1 MAKITL
7 KGTLSYPYL
16 NAPDTKFNADGEF
29 KAAIICKL
37 SVGKH
42 SQLAEHLENVLNK
55 YIDEQ
60 KKETGKKLRQHPDG
74 LPFEIDEDEG
84 TITFRVKNK
93 VYENKKEKHKWSHPI
108 AFFDKDNTPLGVVK
122 IDKDELVASD
132 TIPSIGGGTKAVLSV
147 ELKPW
152 AVSGKAG
159 VSLRPLAVKL
169 IEVVEGSGA
178 QQDADSFGFDDD
190 DEFDAPTVAAGSPEG
205 VDDEDDGE
213 DF

>member
-29 KAAIICKL
+29 KSAIICKL

-42 SQLAEHLENVLNK
+42 GKLAEYLEKLLA
-55 YIDEQ
+55 DFMAEQ

-84 TITFRVKNK
+84 TITFKVKNK

-108 AFFDKDNTPLGVVK
+108 AFFDKDNSPLGVVK
-122 IDKDELVASD
+122 IDKDELIASD
-132 TIPSIGGGTKAVLSV
+132 TIPNVGGGTKAVISV
-147 ELKPW
+147 EPRPW

-159 VSLRPLAVKL
+159 IGLRPLAVKL
-169 IEVVEGSGA
+169 IEVVEGGTP
-178 QQDADSFGFDDD
+178 QDAGDFGFEEDDD
-190 DEFDAPTVAAGSPEG
+190 DFDAPSVSTSAPEG
-205 VDDEDDGE
+205 VDDEDDDE